1 MEQYILTLDQGTT
14 SSRALIINHQGQ
26 VMGMGQVEFPQYFPQ
41 EGWVEHDA
49 EEIWQSIQAVIAEA
63 FIHSSI
69 LPQQI
74 AAIGITNQR
83 ETTVVWNR
91 QTGKPVYPAIV
102 WQSRQTAKLCQ
113 QYIDQGYQPMI
124 QAKTGLIM
132 DAYFSATKIRWILD
146 HIQDGQQRAEAGEL
160 CFGTID
166 SWLLWKLTA
175 GQVHATDYTNAS
187 RTLLFN
193 IETGQW
199 DPDLLDL
206 FGIPAVMLPEVRSN
220 SEIYGYTDSFQF
232 FGQPV
237 PITAMIGDQQAAL
250 FGQLAFEPGMIK
262 ATYGTG
268 AFIMMNM
275 GQKAKISQNQ
285 LLTTIAYALDD
296 QIYYAMEGSIFTAG
310 SAIQWL
316 RDQLNLFEQAK
327 ESQAM
332 AEAAQKEEA
341 IYLVPAFTGLA
352 APYWDSQVRGAIFG
366 LNRAS
371 NKNDL
376 VKATLQSIAYQVK
389 DIVDLMQEESQLD
402 IPVLKVDGGAC
413 LNDYLMQFQA
423 DLLDIEIQRVH
434 NLETTALGAAYL
446 AGLAVG
452 FWQNLDQLKDLI
464 DPGKT
469 FQSQMPRA
477 KAQQL
482 YQGWQ
487 KAVRAAQLFA
497 NSSDSLS

>member
-206 FGIPAVMLPEVRSN
+206 
-220 SEIYGYTDSFQF
+220 
-232 FGQPV
+232 
-237 PITAMIGDQQAAL
+237 
-250 FGQLAFEPGMIK
+250 LAF
-262 ATYGTG
+262 
-268 AFIMMNM
+268 
-275 GQKAKISQNQ
+275 
-285 LLTTIAYALDD
+285 LL
-296 QIYYAMEGSIFTAG
+296 
-310 SAIQWL
+310 
-316 RDQLNLFEQAK
+316 
-327 ESQAM
+327 
-332 AEAAQKEEA
+332 
-341 IYLVPAFTGLA
+341 
-352 APYWDSQVRGAIFG
+352 
-366 LNRAS
+366 
-371 NKNDL
+371 
-376 VKATLQSIAYQVK
+376 
-389 DIVDLMQEESQLD
+389 
-402 IPVLKVDGGAC
+402 
-413 LNDYLMQFQA
+413 
-423 DLLDIEIQRVH
+423 
-434 NLETTALGAAYL
+434 
-446 AGLAVG
+446 
-452 FWQNLDQLKDLI
+452 
-464 DPGKT
+464 
-469 FQSQMPRA
+469 
-477 KAQQL
+477 
-482 YQGWQ
+482 
-487 KAVRAAQLFA
+487 
-497 NSSDSLS
+497 